1 MTMYYSAA
9 EMAYVEGQRMKRIM
23 EEAAIGRLDL
33 VKDEDGI
40 YRYRKNGKNW
50 EPVPAVR
57 RSV

>member
-1 MTMYYSAA
+1 MYYSAA